1 MIKRILSIFMLWLGC
16 LTLWAQ
22 STGGYG
28 GDYNPTRPDDPAM
41 PAARYSLTITATEGG
56 TVSPDI
62 TNKKYTAGV
71 GMWVRAYNQTGYKFL
86 YWKKGDEKVS
96 STAEFYYYT
105 QAEDVVLTAVF
116 EYNPG
121 QYGGDYKPALPD
133 DPQTSAKSYN
143 LTVECSPS
151 NASSVSCSSSKPMMG
166 SDVYV
171 STSLN
176 SNYKFLG
183 WWEEDELVSTEPRY
197 YFKMGGRDMLL
208 VAKYEYAPA
217 RPNDPTSDGSV
228 TTRQLRY
235 RIDGRDYHAENLVP
249 GTRVKALEQTPIK
262 RGYSF
267 KGWSEIPEVM
277 PDYDVTVNGTFAVN
291 KYKVKFSIDGKS
303 ITKFLEYG
311 AEIVPPDVWPAEG
324 EVFKWIDMPATMP
337 NRDIVINGEYT
348 AVKYA
353 LIYILDGVEYR
364 RKEYKKGE
372 EIIPLQDPEKEGYV
386 FSGWSDIPTT
396 MPATYVVV
404 NGSFIDPN
412 QQRYQVT
419 FKVDGEVHHVDS
431 VTLGSNLSHLK
442 TPAMEGYTYQITN
455 DIPVFMPKYDLVIE
469 GTFAINSHK
478 LVYMIDGD
486 VYKESVVEYGTPIT
500 EEIPPA
506 IVGSAFTGW
515 GDIPETMPDMD
526 VTLSGSYILNG
537 YTITYVVDGEVYE
550 KNVFAYGKDVRPL
563 GNLSKEGYTFSGW
576 SEIPETMPNNDVT
589 VVGSF
594 IINKYKVT
602 YMVNGSVYHTDT
614 MSYSTPIVP
623 IEEPVKE
630 GYTFSGWGEIPGIV
644 PSNDVIINGVFTVN
658 KHKIVYTVDG
668 SVSYSDSIE
677 YGEKII
683 LLDEPIKEGYTFSGW
698 SETPRTMP
706 DRNVFV
712 NGTFSINEYKVI
724 YLVDDNTYYTDTLE
738 YGAGITV
745 MKNPVKEGYTFS
757 GWSEA
762 PQIMPANDVTI
773 SGKFTIN
780 KYKLIYTVE
789 GIQYYTDSLEYGA
802 EIVEQEWPVK
812 EGYTFSGWEG
822 LPSTMPANN
831 VVAEGVFHINKY
843 KITYIVEGETLHT
856 DSIAF
861 NEKIVPFD
869 YPEKE
874 GFTFSGWIGIP
885 TVMPANDIT
894 ISGNFIINK
903 YKLTYTVEGIQ
914 YYTDSLEYGA
924 VIVEQEWPVKE
935 GYTFSGWVDLPS
947 AMPAN
952 NVVAEGVFH
961 INKYKITYIVEGE
974 TLYTDS
980 ITFNERISP
989 IDYPEKEGFTFSG
1002 WIGIPTVMPASDV
1015 TTGGEFFINT
1025 TQIDS
1030 QGLVYS
1036 LNESTEAFEVSNY
1049 EESLA
1054 GRIVIPEDLYGYPIK
1069 GIDSRAFMGAEEL
1082 TTIVIPASITSIG
1095 SKAFYG
1101 CLNLQ
1106 VIEWNTTAPLE
1117 EASFE
1122 EPERHNNL
1130 LIYVKDPTTKV
1141 TYKGNVVVDGVAEQ
1155 ITLYDGIP
1163 LCNTRDFTARSV
1175 KFTREF
1181 TKKTQIGVAG
1191 GWEALVLPFDVQT
1204 VTSET
1209 RGLLKPFGQADFD
1222 KSLPYWVAEFQSDGS
1237 FAYVE
1242 TIKANTPFIMEVPNS
1257 DEYQDIYNV
1266 EGNITF
1272 SSENVTVHSTM
1283 NISEPTGNGY
1293 TLQGSY
1299 EGVSSDSRVYALN
1312 DVEYTLEDG
1321 SVSLAGSVFVADAR
1335 DILPFE
1341 AYIYGNQVS
1350 RASYMRISGKNG
1362 TGLNAVVLD
1371 ASDDSWYTLQGVRLN
1386 GRPQEKGLY
1395 IYKNQVVYVK

>member
-1 MIKRILSIFMLWLGC
+1 MIKRILSICMLWLGC

-151 NASSVSCSSSKPMMG
+151 NASSVSCSSSKPMIG

-291 KYKVKFSIDGKS
+291 KYKVKFTIDGKS

-396 MPATYVVV
+396 MPATYVIV

-486 VYKESVVEYGTPIT
+486 VYKECVVEYGTPIT

-594 IINKYKVT
+594 TINKYKVT

-683 LLDEPIKEGYTFSGW
+683 LIDEPIKEGYTFSGW
-698 SETPRTMP
+698 SEAPRTMP
-706 DRNVFV
+706 DRNVV
-712 NGTFSINEYKVI
+712 VSGAFSINEYKVI

-856 DSIAF
+856 DSI
-861 NEKIVPFD
+861 
-869 YPEKE
+869 
-874 GFTFSGWIGIP
+874 
-885 TVMPANDIT
+885 
-894 ISGNFIINK
+894 
-903 YKLTYTVEGIQ
+903 
-914 YYTDSLEYGA
+914 
-924 VIVEQEWPVKE
+924 
-935 GYTFSGWVDLPS
+935 
-947 AMPAN
+947 
-952 NVVAEGVFH
+952 
-961 INKYKITYIVEGE
+961 
-974 TLYTDS
+974 
-980 ITFNERISP
+980 TFNERISP

-1069 GIDSRAFMGAEEL
+1069 GIDSRAFMGAEDL

-1141 TYKGNVVVDGVAEQ
+1141 TYKGNVVVDGVAKQ

-1350 RASYMRISGKNG
+1350 RAPYMRISGKNG

>member
-1 MIKRILSIFMLWLGC
+1 MIKRILSICMLWLGC

-133 DPQTSAKSYN
+133 DPQTSAKNYN
-143 LTVECSPS
+143 LTVECSPA

-291 KYKVKFSIDGKS
+291 KYKVKFTIDGKS

-396 MPATYVVV
+396 MPATYVIV

-478 LVYMIDGD
+478 LIYMIDGD

-594 IINKYKVT
+594 TINKYKVT

-698 SETPRTMP
+698 SEAPRTMP
-706 DRNVFV
+706 DRNVV
-712 NGTFSINEYKVI
+712 VSGAFSINEYKVI

-802 EIVEQEWPVK
+802 VIVEQEWPVK

-822 LPSTMPANN
+822 LPST
-831 VVAEGVFHINKY
+831 
-843 KITYIVEGETLHT
+843 
-856 DSIAF
+856 
-861 NEKIVPFD
+861 
-869 YPEKE
+869 
-874 GFTFSGWIGIP
+874 
-885 TVMPANDIT
+885 
-894 ISGNFIINK
+894 
-903 YKLTYTVEGIQ
+903 
-914 YYTDSLEYGA
+914 
-924 VIVEQEWPVKE
+924 
-935 GYTFSGWVDLPS
+935 
-947 AMPAN
+947 MPAN

-1191 GWEALVLPFDVQT
+1191 GWEALVLPFDVQM

>member
-1 MIKRILSIFMLWLGC
+1 MIKRILSICMLWLGC
-16 LTLWAQ
+16 LTMWAQ

-28 GDYNPTRPDDPAM
+28 GDYNPTRPDDPAV
-41 PAARYSLTITATEGG
+41 PAAKYSLTITATEGG

-62 TNKKYTAGV
+62 KNKKYTEGV
-71 GMWVRAYNQTGYKFL
+71 GMWVRAYNQTGYKFVHWL
-86 YWKKGDEKVS
+86 QGDKKIS
-96 STAEFYYYT
+96 SSPEFYYYT

-121 QYGGDYKPALPD
+121 QYGGDYKPNLPD

-183 WWEEDELVSTEPRY
+183 WWHEDEKVSTEPY
-197 YFKMGGRDMLL
+197 YRFKMEGRDMHL
-208 VAKYEYAPA
+208 VAKYEYAPVM
-217 RPNDPTSDGSV
+217 PNDPSADGSV
-228 TTRQLRY
+228 ATHRLRY
-235 RIDGRDYHAENLVP
+235 YVDGNNYYTEVLVP
-249 GTRVKALEQTPIK
+249 GEKIKEIDTPVK
-262 RGYSF
+262 RGFTF

-277 PDYDVTVNGTFAVN
+277 PDYDVTVYGTFAVN
-291 KYKVKFSIDGKS
+291 KYKVKFTIDGKS

-563 GNLSKEGYTFSGW
+563 GSLSKEGYTFSGW

-594 IINKYKVT
+594 TINKYKVT

-614 MSYSTPIVP
+614 MSYSTPIIP

-706 DRNVFV
+706 DRNVV
-712 NGTFSINEYKVI
+712 VSGAFSINEYKVI

-780 KYKLIYTVE
+780 KYKLTYTLE

-812 EGYTFSGWEG
+812 EGYTFSGWG
-822 LPSTMPANN
+822 DLPSTMPANN
-831 VVAEGVFHINKY
+831 VVAEGMFHINKY
-843 KITYIVEGETLHT
+843 KITYIVEGETLH
-856 DSIAF
+856 
-861 NEKIVPFD
+861 
-869 YPEKE
+869 
-874 GFTFSGWIGIP
+874 
-885 TVMPANDIT
+885 
-894 ISGNFIINK
+894 
-903 YKLTYTVEGIQ
+903 
-914 YYTDSLEYGA
+914 
-924 VIVEQEWPVKE
+924 
-935 GYTFSGWVDLPS
+935 
-947 AMPAN
+947 
-952 NVVAEGVFH
+952 
-961 INKYKITYIVEGE
+961 
-974 TLYTDS
+974 TDS

-1312 DVEYTLEDG
+1312 DEEYTLEDG
-1321 SVSLAGSVFVADAR
+1321 FVSLAGSVFVADAR

>member
-1 MIKRILSIFMLWLGC
+1 MIKRILSICMLWLGC

-143 LTVECSPS
+143 LTVECSPA
-151 NASSVSCSSSKPMMG
+151 NASSVSCSSSKPMIG

-197 YFKMGGRDMLL
+197 YFKMEGRDMLL

-277 PDYDVTVNGTFAVN
+277 PDSDVTVNGTFAVN
-291 KYKVKFSIDGKS
+291 KYKVKFTIDGKS

-324 EVFKWIDMPATMP
+324 ETFKWIDMPATMP

-396 MPATYVVV
+396 MPATYVIV
-404 NGSFIDPN
+404 NGSFIDPS

-594 IINKYKVT
+594 TINKYKVT

-683 LLDEPIKEGYTFSGW
+683 LIDEPIKEGYTFSGW
-698 SETPRTMP
+698 SEAPRTMP
-706 DRNVFV
+706 DRNVV
-712 NGTFSINEYKVI
+712 VSGAFSINEYKVI

-822 LPSTMPANN
+822 LPST
-831 VVAEGVFHINKY
+831 
-843 KITYIVEGETLHT
+843 
-856 DSIAF
+856 
-861 NEKIVPFD
+861 
-869 YPEKE
+869 
-874 GFTFSGWIGIP
+874 
-885 TVMPANDIT
+885 
-894 ISGNFIINK
+894 
-903 YKLTYTVEGIQ
+903 
-914 YYTDSLEYGA
+914 
-924 VIVEQEWPVKE
+924 
-935 GYTFSGWVDLPS
+935 
-947 AMPAN
+947 MPAN

-1350 RASYMRISGKNG
+1350 RAPYMRISGKNG

-1386 GRPQEKGLY
+1386 GRPQEKGVY

>member
-1 MIKRILSIFMLWLGC
+1 MIKRILSICMLWLGC
-16 LTLWAQ
+16 LTMWAQ

-143 LTVECSPS
+143 LTVECSPA
-151 NASSVSCSSSKPMMG
+151 NASSVSCSSSKPMIG

-267 KGWSEIPEVM
+267 KGWSEILEVM

-291 KYKVKFSIDGKS
+291 KYKVKFTIDGKS

-594 IINKYKVT
+594 TINKYKVT

-698 SETPRTMP
+698 SEAPRTMP
-706 DRNVFV
+706 DRNVV
-712 NGTFSINEYKVI
+712 VSGAFSINEYKVI

-773 SGKFTIN
+773 YGKFTIN
-780 KYKLIYTVE
+780 KYKLTYTLE

-812 EGYTFSGWEG
+812 EGYTFSGWG
-822 LPSTMPANN
+822 DLPSTMPANN
-831 VVAEGVFHINKY
+831 VVAEGMFHINKY
-843 KITYIVEGETLHT
+843 KITYIVEGETLH
-856 DSIAF
+856 
-861 NEKIVPFD
+861 
-869 YPEKE
+869 
-874 GFTFSGWIGIP
+874 
-885 TVMPANDIT
+885 
-894 ISGNFIINK
+894 
-903 YKLTYTVEGIQ
+903 
-914 YYTDSLEYGA
+914 
-924 VIVEQEWPVKE
+924 
-935 GYTFSGWVDLPS
+935 
-947 AMPAN
+947 
-952 NVVAEGVFH
+952 
-961 INKYKITYIVEGE
+961 
-974 TLYTDS
+974 TDS

-1350 RASYMRISGKNG
+1350 RAPYMRISGKNG

>member
-1 MIKRILSIFMLWLGC
+1 MIKRILSICMLWLGC

-143 LTVECSPS
+143 LTVECSPA

-176 SNYKFLG
+176 SNYRFLG

-217 RPNDPTSDGSV
+217 RPNDPTSDGSI

-291 KYKVKFSIDGKS
+291 KYKVKFTIDGKS

-324 EVFKWIDMPATMP
+324 ETFKWIDMPATMP

-396 MPATYVVV
+396 MPATYVIV

-594 IINKYKVT
+594 TINKYKVT

-614 MSYSTPIVP
+614 MSYSTPIIP

-698 SETPRTMP
+698 SEAPRTMP

-861 NEKIVPFD
+861 NE
-869 YPEKE
+869 
-874 GFTFSGWIGIP
+874 
-885 TVMPANDIT
+885 
-894 ISGNFIINK
+894 
-903 YKLTYTVEGIQ
+903 
-914 YYTDSLEYGA
+914 
-924 VIVEQEWPVKE
+924 
-935 GYTFSGWVDLPS
+935 
-947 AMPAN
+947 
-952 NVVAEGVFH
+952 
-961 INKYKITYIVEGE
+961 
-974 TLYTDS
+974 
-980 ITFNERISP
+980 RISP

-1036 LNESTEAFEVSNY
+1036 LNESIEAFEVSNY